1 MFHQLLATTYR
12 NNLIEGEHYGSVA
25 VCDIDGKLIVSCG
38 NPDFQTFIRSSLK
51 MVQAIPVVQ
60 SGASEKYGF
69 NNAEL
74 SICCASHNATSF
86 HLDTVKSMLS
96 KIGLNESNLL
106 CGVQKPTDENEL
118 QRVLF
123 NNEKFSQLHNN
134 CSGKHTGM
142 LSACLANNWSLKNY
156 ISSEHPLQK
165 EILNIVSKYINRKS
179 NTILTGIDGCSLPTC
194 FLSLSEMA
202 TMLAKYTRDAQNDL
216 NPASKIFKSV
226 AKHPEMINDIDGFDT
241 ELVRAFN
248 HSAIAKRGAMA
259 VFVVGI
265 NTIKYGQIG
274 IAIKLIDGD
283 STPMPPIVLKVLEKL
298 EVIDSSE
305 LEMLQKFRI
314 VEQYNWNKIFTGKI
328 CSGLLL
334 NTSSVV

>member
-1 MFHQLLATTYR
+1 M
-12 NNLIEGEHYGSVA
+12 
-25 VCDIDGKLIVSCG
+25 
-38 NPDFQTFIRSSLK
+38 
-51 MVQAIPVVQ
+51 
-60 SGASEKYGF
+60 
-69 NNAEL
+69 
-74 SICCASHNATSF
+74 
-86 HLDTVKSMLS
+86 
-96 KIGLNESNLL
+96 
-106 CGVQKPTDENEL
+106 
-118 QRVLF
+118 
-123 NNEKFSQLHNN
+123 
-134 CSGKHTGM
+134 
-142 LSACLANNWSLKNY
+142 
-156 ISSEHPLQK
+156 
-165 EILNIVSKYINRKS
+165 
-179 NTILTGIDGCSLPTC
+179 

-314 VEQYNWNKIFTGKI
+314 VEQYNWNKIFTGKFVRNCYLI
-328 CSGLLL
+328 RLVLFSVEKCIFFRISKKLYLISVL
-334 NTSSVV
+334 NSCKISVTTKLN